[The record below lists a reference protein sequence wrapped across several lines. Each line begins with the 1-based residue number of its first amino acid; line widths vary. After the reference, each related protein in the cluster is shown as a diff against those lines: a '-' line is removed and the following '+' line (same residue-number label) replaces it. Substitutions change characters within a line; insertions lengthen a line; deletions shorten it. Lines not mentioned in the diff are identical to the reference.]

1 MKPRMDTNSHECGFH
16 ETRLTRRHLLKVGG
30 LGLLGLTMPG
40 LLRAEEWAKGKGPK
54 PRAKSVIFLY
64 QFGGPS
70 HVGMFDMKPDAPQG
84 IRGPPQ
90 PMASSADGIQSNHPL

>member
-1 MKPRMDTNSHECGFH
+1 MKPRMDTNPHECGFH
-16 ETRLTRRHLLKVGG
+16 GNRLTRRQLLKVGG

-54 PRAKSVIFLY
+54 ARAKSIIFLY

-70 HVGMFDMKPDAPQG
+70 HLDMRG
-84 IRGPPQ
+84 GFHGNRIRVDSCPFVV
-90 PMASSADGIQSNHPL
+90 SFSRFHFLNTNS